1 MKFDEGEPER
11 NGLRKERERERERER
26 EESEGERESSVQDG
40 CQVNRNK
47 CKGM

>member
-26 EESEGERESSVQDG
+26 EESEGERKQCTRRMSSE
-40 CQVNRNK
+40 
-47 CKGM
+47 